1 MVVFANENDSQ
12 FMIYDLISNKPY
24 LSNETWLSQTNIGS
38 KVILTDSG
46 LSIPDENII
55 KIIGK
60 DFI

>member
-1 MVVFANENDSQ
+1 
-12 FMIYDLISNKPY
+12 